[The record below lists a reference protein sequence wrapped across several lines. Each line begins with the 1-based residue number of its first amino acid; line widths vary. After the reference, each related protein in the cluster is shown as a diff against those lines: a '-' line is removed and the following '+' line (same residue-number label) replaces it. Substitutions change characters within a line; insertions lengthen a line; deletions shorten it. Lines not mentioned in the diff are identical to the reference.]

1 MAKCLAKC
9 LANCLCSFEKIRST
23 QKRVRSACLC
33 LYLFSFI
40 LMHAWNMYDKLC
52 SQHIV
57 DTDTDIIGCYLVSCI
72 PVVGAP
78 PPDTP
83 LTVQIISPRPALWPR
98 VAPRVL
104 HVAESSKLIFRVASI
119 KWATVDSQGRGGNIV
134 RGRGRILH
142 NLFHH
147 LESAAKA
154 QNLMDCD

>member
-1 MAKCLAKC
+1 M
-9 LANCLCSFEKIRST
+9 
-23 QKRVRSACLC
+23 C

-40 LMHAWNMYDKLC
+40 LMHAWNMYYKLC

-134 RGRGRILH
+134 RGRRRIFTQFVSSFGKCSQGPEFNGLR
-142 NLFHH
+142 LTP
-147 LESAAKA
+147 LS
-154 QNLMDCD
+154 C

>member
-1 MAKCLAKC
+1 M
-9 LANCLCSFEKIRST
+9 
-23 QKRVRSACLC
+23 C

-40 LMHAWNMYDKLC
+40 LMHAWNMYYKLC

-119 KWATVDSQGRGGNIV
+119 KWQQLTV
-134 RGRGRILH
+134 RGEVEILSEVAGGFLH

-154 QNLMDCD
+154 KAQNLMDHD